1 MRIAIIGGGP
11 AGSWTAIKLATL
23 GHEVSLFDSRAPW
36 EKPCGGGITT
46 KALDRF
52 GIFKSDLPRMDI
64 ERITVF
70 FGDTDS
76 VSFGPDSP
84 LAVVSRQQLGKY
96 LLDEAIRSGVGIVT
110 DRVTRIQD
118 RKNRWVLSGRES
130 EYETDFLVGADGAT
144 STVRRAMG
152 KPLASNELS
161 VTMGYFI
168 PGSYPAQM
176 KIFFV
181 PSFEGYIW
189 SFPRPDH
196 ISYGLITC
204 SGPAWNIRAKSLL
217 LNFIEADLG
226 PQAMEQAEFYSA
238 PVPCL
243 RPQSW
248 KKNVISGE
256 RWALV
261 GDAAGLVDP
270 ITGEG
275 IYFAFRSAEL
285 LAENIDR
292 PGAYSEA
299 ITKEIG
305 RELARASRMYRRFYG
320 GHFLGGDFPRRMV
333 QLAKRSK
340 TVRHVLSNLI
350 AGNQSY
356 VNLKKK
362 LFYSIPSVSWDLI
375 AGRK

>member
-1 MRIAIIGGGP
+1 
-11 AGSWTAIKLATL
+11 
-23 GHEVSLFDSRAPW
+23 
-36 EKPCGGGITT
+36 
-46 KALDRF
+46 
-52 GIFKSDLPRMDI
+52 
-64 ERITVF
+64 
-70 FGDTDS
+70 
-76 VSFGPDSP
+76 
-84 LAVVSRQQLGKY
+84 VSRQQLGKY
-96 LLDEAIRSGVGIVT
+96 LLDEATRSGVRIVS
-110 DRVTRIQD
+110 DRVTRIQE
-118 RKNRWVLSGRES
+118 RKNRWILSGRES
-130 EYETDFLVGADGAT
+130 EYETEFLIGADGAT
-144 STVRRAMG
+144 STVRRTMG
-152 KPLASNELS
+152 LALASNELS

-168 PGSYPAQM
+168 PGSFPAQM

-243 RPQSW
+243 RPHSW
-248 KKNVISGE
+248 KKNVISGD

-285 LAENIDR
+285 LAETIDR

-299 ITKEIG
+299 IAKEIG
-305 RELARASRMYRRFYG
+305 RELARASKMYRRFYG
-320 GHFLGGDFPRRMV
+320 GHFMGGDFPRRMV
-333 QLAKRSK
+333 QLAKRSR

-350 AGNQSY
+350 AGNQPY
-356 VNLKKK
+356 LNLKKK